1 MNFMVIIPKTY
12 KNTYYIV
19 IKTGRLPKQGGK
31 EHGPNGRTD
40 HKSRKTLNE
49 MVISNLSDAEFKTLV
64 IRMLKELSEDLN
76 IKKIQSEMKGALI
89 EIKNNLQ

>member
-31 EHGPNGRTD
+31 EHGPNGGTD
-40 HKSRKTLNE
+40 HKSRKKLNE
-49 MVISNLSDAEFKTLV
+49 MVISNLSDAE
-64 IRMLKELSEDLN
+64 LS
-76 IKKIQSEMKGALI
+76 LI
-89 EIKNNLQ
+89 HI